1 MARKRISRYTKK
13 GVEELDKIKMFGD
26 ALLDSMKEA
35 EGETKYQIIEEYYPY
50 AYALGIQREF
60 MQEIRGKI
68 PKENY
73 PFAYMIQLTNFLK
86 EIQEVEKTNAF
97 KLRKIY

>member
-1 MARKRISRYTKK
+1 
-13 GVEELDKIKMFGD
+13 MFGD

-35 EGETKYQIIEEYYPY
+35 EGETKHQIIEEYYPY

-73 PFAYMIQLTNFLK
+73 PFAYMIQSTNFLK

>member
-50 AYALGIQREF
+50 AYALGI
-60 MQEIRGKI
+60 
-68 PKENY
+68 KENLCKR
-73 PFAYMIQLTNFLK
+73 FEERF
-86 EIQEVEKTNAF
+86 
-97 KLRKIY
+97 RKKIIPLPI